1 MASSTKSLKP
11 SKAAIEQFCAVTGA
25 SKDTAKQMLEVY
37 HGNVEMAINMF
48 LEDQDGASSSS
59 HVRDPIPPQQSVLV
73 ETSGFQSYSSRPKR
87 AAHSVFD
94 TFRDFQV
101 ETRRQ
106 EEMMTGSNISPRKRS
121 LEDLFRPPLDL
132 MFHGTFQ
139 NARDAGVA
147 HQKWLLVNVQ
157 NVLEFSCQILNRDI
171 WSNRAIK
178 TVIKEHFVFW
188 QVYLDSAEGQ
198 RYAAFYGVSDWPYV
212 AVIDPRTGESL
223 RVWNEIN
230 GSSFCDTL
238 LEFLCQQQSMQIP
251 QKRAKL
257 SNSPLTAEDAP
268 NGVVHTSP
276 RHVNVLEISSPSGSS
291 VPCAAETA
299 SDLTPSGCV
308 IPLALVNKPTISGPI
323 SSPSTSAILP
333 LKNTAISEN
342 THATSFTP
350 VPATHTPAENN
361 VPASDSKSMLD
372 ANEDDQ
378 IAAAIKASL
387 AEKVFNGIDSA
398 SNEKSTKKKI
408 DSSSSDEDETS
419 DKESW
424 KLYLGAG
431 DVVEMCFLLR
441 YPDGTR
447 EQLVVPAT
455 AQIRALTSYVASK
468 GFRRKDYEM
477 VINFPRRVLSDM
489 DGTIA
494 VKDLGLHRQ
503 ETVFVQLR

>member
-1 MASSTKSLKP
+1 MYLS
-11 SKAAIEQFCAVTGA
+11 CTGA
-25 SKDTAKQMLEVY
+25 SKEAAEQMLEVY
-37 HGNVEMAINMF
+37 NGNVEMAVNMF

-59 HVRDPIPPQQSVLV
+59 HVRDPIPPQQEVLV
-73 ETSGFQSYSSRPKR
+73 DTAGFQGNSSRTKR
-87 AAHSVFD
+87 AVHSVFD
-94 TFRDFQV
+94 SFRDFQV

-106 EEMMTGSNISPRKRS
+106 EEMMTGSNVSPMKRS

-147 HQKWLLVNVQ
+147 HQKWLMVNVQ

-171 WSNRAIK
+171 WSNKAVK
-178 TVIKEHFVFW
+178 TVIKEHFIFW

-198 RYAAFYGVSDWPYV
+198 RYAAFYSVSDWPYV
-212 AVIDPRTGESL
+212 AIIDPRTGESL
-223 RVWNEIN
+223 RVWNKID

-238 LEFLCQQQSMQIP
+238 LEFLCRQQSMRNP

-257 SNSPLTAEDAP
+257 SVSPLAAEDAP
-268 NGVVHTSP
+268 NGLVHTSS
-276 RHVNVLEISSPSGSS
+276 RHVNVPEISPPSGTTT
-291 VPCAAETA
+291 AETETD
-299 SDLTPSGCV
+299 STPPSHA
-308 IPLALVNKPTISGPI
+308 IPLALVNKPSVSGLA
-323 SSPSTSAILP
+323 SSPSTSATLP
-333 LKNTAISEN
+333 LKHTANSQNICKTE
-342 THATSFTP
+342 TFTS
-350 VPATHTPAENN
+350 VPATHTPAEYD

-387 AEKVFNGIDSA
+387 VEKIVNGTDSA
-398 SNEKSTKKKI
+398 SSDKSNKSIKNQV
-408 DSSSSDEDETS
+408 DCSSLDEDKTTA
-419 DKESW
+419 DESW
-424 KLYLGAG
+424 KSYLGTG
-431 DVVEMCFLLR
+431 DEVKMSFLLR

-447 EQLVVPAT
+447 EQLVIPES
-455 AQIRALTSYVASK
+455 AQIRALTLYVASK
-468 GFRRKDYEM
+468 GFCKKDYEM

-503 ETVFVQLR
+503 ETVFVQFR